1 MGHEHWRSTLLGP
14 VACTTMGPKDTFRAL
29 FDSQKNLVG
38 TWSHSGCPKGAG
50 CWKQMARVK
59 VKRTKPE
66 EEWRQKDWR
75 QNGLCGVLLKRA
87 VTEHQF
93 MHDKGRAMQSL
104 KRLIWLSSAMG
115 GVHTATGRD
124 LSEMEPAWDHL
135 SGQGR
140 TNFDSPT
147 SKKTQAFKRLLTFL
161 IRDGQRGDTLQAVF
175 NSLLFRDTSRQMPD
189 LATSNEK

>member
-1 MGHEHWRSTLLGP
+1 MLLSQRS
-14 VACTTMGPKDTFRAL
+14 VRAL
-29 FDSQKNLVG
+29 VFVIIVMFS
-38 TWSHSGCPKGAG
+38 S
-50 CWKQMARVK
+50 
-59 VKRTKPE
+59 TKAQDTE
-66 EEWRQKDWR
+66 S
-75 QNGLCGVLLKRA
+75 KRA

-161 IRDGQRGDTLQAVF
+161 IRDGQRGDTLQTVF
-175 NSLLFRDTSRQMPD
+175 NSLLLRDTSRQVPE